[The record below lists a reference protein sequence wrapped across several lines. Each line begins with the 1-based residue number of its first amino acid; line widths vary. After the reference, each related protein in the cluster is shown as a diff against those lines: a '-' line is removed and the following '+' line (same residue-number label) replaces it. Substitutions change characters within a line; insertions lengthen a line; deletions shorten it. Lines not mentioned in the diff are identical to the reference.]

1 MGIPSSMSGMPGGQ
15 DGSDPMVVCTTG
27 EDGIHCEDDP
37 MVVEEDEGE
46 DQGNQALSDL
56 EEYLSRLYL
65 NCKQS
70 ALAAPTLFFERP
82 TSVEVVPSIPFL
94 QDSVEVAPSIP
105 FFHGHLFQNSV
116 EGVHIGG
123 AVGSDTAGASASE
136 EQEDTAGSSKAASEE
151 QEEVSTHVGG
161 GAGADIGGDV
171 GSAASEGQEE
181 VSTHVGG
188 GAGGGIGGAVE
199 SNREEL
205 NQVNTQ
211 QVLC

>member
-46 DQGNQALSDL
+46 DQGNQALTLSEL

-161 GAGADIGGDV
+161 GAG
-171 GSAASEGQEE
+171 
-181 VSTHVGG
+181 
-188 GAGGGIGGAVE
+188 GGIGGAVE
-199 SNREEL
+199 FNREEL

-211 QVLC
+211 QVLY